1 MVLRVSSPMPQ
12 DGSRKGGTC
21 EAWFS
26 EPAKKKFEGLAR
38 SLLGNAVPLG
48 KISNSGLPIVSVRN
62 SGSAVGLTNLGK
74 NVAVY

>member
-26 EPAKKKFEGLAR
+26 EPAKKELA
-38 SLLGNAVPLG
+38 GM
-48 KISNSGLPIVSVRN
+48 
-62 SGSAVGLTNLGK
+62 
-74 NVAVY
+74 